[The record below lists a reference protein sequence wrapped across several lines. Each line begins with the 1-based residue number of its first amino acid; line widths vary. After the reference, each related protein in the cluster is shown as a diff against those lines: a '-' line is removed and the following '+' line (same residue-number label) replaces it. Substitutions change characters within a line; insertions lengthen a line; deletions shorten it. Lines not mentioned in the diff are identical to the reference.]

1 MIITIEPDLIPTP
14 DVEEPQDEPWDPNGD
29 EEFPDT
35 QPYPKK
41 DWNV

>member
-1 MIITIEPDLIPTP
+1 MTITIEPDLIPAP
-14 DVEEPQDEPWDPNGD
+14 AEEEEVEEPWDPNGD